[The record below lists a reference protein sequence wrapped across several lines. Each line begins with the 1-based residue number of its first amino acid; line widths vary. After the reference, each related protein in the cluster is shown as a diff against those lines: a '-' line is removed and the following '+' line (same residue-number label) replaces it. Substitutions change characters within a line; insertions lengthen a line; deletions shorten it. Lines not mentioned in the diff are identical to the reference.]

1 MATPKVTFFPVGN
14 GDMTLLELDSG
25 TRILVDIN
33 IRQPD
38 DGIRDV
44 AKDLRDRLAKDD
56 KGRPYVDAMVL
67 SHPDQDH
74 CRGLEQH
81 FHLGL
86 LSDYDDKAEPKKI
99 VIREMWSSPLIF
111 RRASV
116 NHTLSADAKA
126 WNTEARRR
134 VALFRK
140 NGVGEHGD
148 RVLVLGEDKNGKTDD
163 LKDILVRAEDVISKV
178 AGKAQSNFSAHLL
191 APQLAKDEKDE
202 QELSKNES
210 SVIINYSIGVGS
222 VSDAVRFLSGGD
234 AEVFIW
240 ERLWEKH
247 KKNPGIL
254 TYDLLSTPHHCSW
267 HSLSYDSWSGTKR
280 EEVVVSKEA
289 RNALAQA
296 RAGAVIVASSNA
308 IKDDDNDP
316 PCIGAKEEYDSILVN
331 VSGEFYNTANYP
343 NSKEPEPLTFE
354 VTAGGLGKPSKKAS
368 TATSAAGALST
379 FASQP
384 RVHG

>member
-1 MATPKVTFFPVGN
+1 MATPKITFFPVAN
-14 GDMTLLELDSG
+14 GDMTLLELESG
-25 TRILVDIN
+25 SRILVDIN
-33 IRQPD
+33 IRQPG
-38 DGIRDV
+38 DGIRYV
-44 AKDLRDRLAKDD
+44 AKDLRDRLTTDA

-81 FHLGL
+81 FHLGP

-116 NHTLSADAKA
+116 NHALSSDAKA
-126 WNTEARRR
+126 WNKEARRR
-134 VALFRK
+134 VKLFRE

-148 RVLVLGEDKNGKTDD
+148 RIQVLGEDKDGKTDD
-163 LKDILVRAEDVISKV
+163 LEDILVRPEDVITEV
-178 AGKAQSNFSAHLL
+178 AGKAQSNFSAQLL
-191 APQLAKDEKDE
+191 APRLAEDDEEEEQLT
-202 QELSKNES
+202 KNES
-210 SVIINYSIGVGS
+210 SAIINYSIGVGS

-234 AEVFIW
+234 AEVLIW

-247 KKNPGIL
+247 EKAPGVL
-254 TYDLLSTPHHCSW
+254 EYDLLSTPHHCSW
-267 HSLSYDSWSGTKR
+267 HSLSYDSWSEKGRKA
-280 EEVVVSKEA
+280 VVSKEA
-289 RNALAQA
+289 RSALAQA
-296 RAGAVIVASSNA
+296 RAGAVIVASSNE
-308 IKDDDNDP
+308 IKDDDIDP
-316 PCIGAKEEYDSILVN
+316 PCIRAKEEYDSILAE
-331 VSGEFYNTANYP
+331 VSGDFYNTACYP

-368 TATSAAGALST
+368 KAASAAGALST